1 MEVECCC
8 ILPKNLVPL
17 RVWLGQQKLGRVN
30 KFSPNFPRN
39 HKYTSIIC
47 SISHRP
53 SWNSPGSSFQTPVS
67 LNHETP
73 LLSEGDQGS
82 NDGIVSDVET
92 ENILPPKLGTDELKS
107 MLLDMDR
114 SRLLRKLSEANQY
127 NRFLKRQLQM
137 KDDALFSLINELSV
151 LEFESKALVTIAEEV
166 ASIGMQNDSRNIDG
180 KCMQSRLLSRL
191 QALHERVKEKIM
203 NADSQKFEE
212 ITLLWVGMAESVQV
226 MGSFDGWS
234 QGEEMS
240 AEYSGDYARFS
251 ATLKL
256 RPGRYEVKFLVDGEW
271 MLSPEL
277 PSIGEGV
284 LKNNLLIVE

>member
-82 NDGIVSDVET
+82 NDGIVSEVET
-92 ENILPPKLGTDELKS
+92 ENILPPKLGTDE
-107 MLLDMDR
+107 
-114 SRLLRKLSEANQY
+114 
-127 NRFLKRQLQM
+127 LQM

-212 ITLLWVGMAESVQV
+212 ITLLWVGMAEV